1 MGKRKSIKEKY
12 LKVEHYAKDK
22 DYPSFLRDNF
32 LTAYSALT
40 FLGYD
45 INLNS
50 ISFPLLEGRY
60 QLFLPNVR
68 LDVGHNPMAAL
79 ALREAIGD
87 KKVVLVYNSYAD
99 KEYEHILEIL
109 KPVIKRLEII
119 EIQST
124 RALNPTILHECASTL
139 GLDVSFFKGIEA
151 TKEYVVFGSFS
162 VVEAFLKGQRER

>member
-1 MGKRKSIKEKY
+1 
-12 LKVEHYAKDK
+12 
-22 DYPSFLRDNF
+22 
-32 LTAYSALT
+32 
-40 FLGYD
+40 
-45 INLNS
+45 
-50 ISFPLLEGRY
+50 
-60 QLFLPNVR
+60 
-68 LDVGHNPMAAL
+68 MAAL

-124 RALNPTILHECASTL
+124 RALNPTILHECAVTL
-139 GLDVSFFKGIEA
+139 GLDVSVFQGIEA